1 MYGWMENGGHETGL
15 IYTIKVIGLH
25 LEVLV
30 PTEQVHG
37 IKTGEVGIG
46 KEGVGNKTVILASNI
61 PLRVQIIESKTCY
74 YCSEKLNQ

>member
-30 PTEQVHG
+30 LTEPVHG
-37 IKTGEVGIG
+37 IKTSEVGIG
-46 KEGVGNKTVILASNI
+46 KEVVGNKTVILASNI
-61 PLRVQIIESKTCY
+61 PLRG
-74 YCSEKLNQ
+74 